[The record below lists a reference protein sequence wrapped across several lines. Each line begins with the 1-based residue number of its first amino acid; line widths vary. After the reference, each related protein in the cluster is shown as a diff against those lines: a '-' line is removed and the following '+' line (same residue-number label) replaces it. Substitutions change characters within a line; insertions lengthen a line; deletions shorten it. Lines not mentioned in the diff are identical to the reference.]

1 MKKLFIFLGVVLLL
15 SGCGKYSDKDLV
27 KDLSKKINNSKAY
40 HMTGTLEIYRNEEKY
55 TYSVDSSYK
64 EGDLFKVNLINQNN
78 NHEQI
83 ILKNEEGVFVLTPSL
98 NKSFKFQSDWPYN
111 NSQIYLLQP
120 VLNDITNDKDKKVEK
135 DGDGYTITSKVN
147 YSTEKDFKNQKIY
160 VDKDKNITKVE
171 VLDNNNSVRMSLK
184 IIDIDFKAKF
194 DKDYFSASK
203 YQKDMNQDTNT
214 NKEQDKKEETNQNTN
229 QENRTNEEE
238 LKNEQDR
245 NSNSNSSTNNS
256 SSNSNSSQ
264 NNSTSSTSKIDE
276 IVYPMYVPVDTH
288 MSGQDVVSTNNGE
301 RVILTF
307 TGESSFTVV
316 QETLANVGSTNY
328 VYGDPYLIVDT
339 VGAITDS
346 SVSWISNGVEYSVMS
361 DTMSVDELLTV
372 AQSIS
377 VAAISK

>member
-1 MKKLFIFLGVVLLL
+1 ML
-15 SGCGKYSDKDLV
+15 SGCGKYSDKDLI
-27 KDLSKKINNSKAY
+27 KDLSKKINDSKAY

-64 EGDLFKVNLINQNN
+64 EGDLFKVNLVNQNN

-120 VLNDITNDKDKKVEK
+120 VLNDINNDKDRTFEK
-135 DGDGYTITSKVN
+135 DGEGYIITSKVN

-171 VLDNNNSVRMSLK
+171 ILDDSNNVRMCLTV
-184 IIDIDFKAKF
+184 IDIDYKAKF
-194 DKDYFSASK
+194 DKDYFNASK
-203 YQKDMNQDTNT
+203 YQSGIDENT
-214 NKEQDKKEETNQNTN
+214 KKEENKLEEDKKGNNNQNTN
-229 QENRTNEEE
+229 QDN
-238 LKNEQDR
+238 
-245 NSNSNSSTNNS
+245 
-256 SSNSNSSQ
+256 Q
-264 NNSTSSTSKIDE
+264 NNDSEQKQESNKNNDSVCEQNESCTTTSKIDE
-276 IVYPMYVPVDTH
+276 IVYPMYVPIDTQL
-288 MSGQDVVSTNNGE
+288 SGQDVVSTNSGE

-307 TGESSFTVV
+307 TGESAFTVV

-328 VYGDPYLIVDT
+328 VYGDPYLILDT

-346 SVSWISNGVEYSVMS
+346 SVSWISNGVEYSVLS
-361 DTMSVDELLTV
+361 DTMNVDELLTV